1 MDSGHGLENK
11 KESLKSKI
19 NKSLERMDLL
29 LKENFELRRTLVFER
44 KKYNDLNIAYAD
56 LKSSFHE
63 ASVAMD
69 APARSVQE
77 SGFVA
82 SNKSLE
88 NID

>member
-1 MDSGHGLENK
+1 MENK
-11 KESLKSKI
+11 KESLKQKI

-29 LKENFELRRTLVFER
+29 LKENFELRRTIVFER
-44 KKYNDLNIAYAD
+44 KKYNDLNIAYTD
-56 LKSSFHE
+56 LKNSFHE
-63 ASVAMD
+63 ASVGMD
-69 APARSVQE
+69 MPARSIQE